1 MCFLFFLNQ
10 NQHLVS
16 FKETVLEPASF
27 PRRTHEVVSMPE
39 VEEMINLAYLTDAE
53 RELIVEV
60 LHRDAELRKNEEQRI
75 RWGEPKII

>member
-1 MCFLFFLNQ
+1 MFSFFFLIHD
-10 NQHLVS
+10 QHLLS
-16 FKETVLEPASF
+16 FKEAVLDPGSF

-75 RWGEPKII
+75 R

>member
-1 MCFLFFLNQ
+1 
-10 NQHLVS
+10 
-16 FKETVLEPASF
+16 
-27 PRRTHEVVSMPE
+27 MPE

-75 RWGEPKII
+75 R